1 MNVRNSYG
9 RRSFQQPFV
18 NSVVTALSV
27 SPTARPISNANY
39 QSVPTEGSLT
49 VPNRRDNNTAALHSH

>member
-18 NSVVTALSV
+18 NSVVV
-27 SPTARPISNANY
+27 PQPRPISNANY